1 MTITDI
7 VDSLLN
13 NPEVVT
19 DEVVEML
26 ESIVDFRCM

>member
-7 VDSLLN
+7 VDSLMN

-26 ESIVDFRCM
+26 ESIVDFRGM